1 MEEIRVN
8 SSEATTNQ
16 ASAAPGCASGA
27 KPTDPRQA
35 LQGFLIL
42 DVIVRLF
49 IWCTAFVL
57 ATAAFSALGAW
68 PGQGLLDANLRSAVQ
83 WGWRVALWII
93 VFNVIYVAE
102 LVILRLPIPTP
113 REGRY
118 ATNVRWPD
126 RQVLWS
132 CLVALLSKARLE
144 APFPGFLVFHLANL
158 PPLRWLMGPV
168 FGPKSRSCYVTDPRI
183 IDPHLVSVGRN
194 VVIGFN
200 ATVAGHYQ
208 ERDAVVFKR
217 TIIEDDVIVGGH
229 VGIAG
234 GAHIKPGAVIGAGSV
249 VLPNTV
255 VGANEFWW
263 GVPARRVRDLGPL
276 EQPAV

>member
-1 MEEIRVN
+1 VN
-8 SSEATTNQ
+8 SSEATANQ
-16 ASAAPGCASGA
+16 ARTAPACASDV

-35 LQGFLIL
+35 LQGFLLL

-49 IWCTAFVL
+49 IWSTAFVL
-57 ATAAFSALGAW
+57 TTAAFTALVAW
-68 PGQGLLDANLRSAVQ
+68 PERGLLDTDLRSAAQ
-83 WGWRVALWII
+83 WGWRGAVWII
-93 VFNVIYVAE
+93 LFNLIYVAE
-102 LVILRLPIPTP
+102 LAVLRLPIPTP

-118 ATNVRWPD
+118 ATNVRRPD

-132 CLVALLSKARLE
+132 CLVALLTKARLE

-158 PPLRWLMGPV
+158 PPLRWLMEPI

-194 VVIGFN
+194 VVIGFG

-217 TIIEDDVIVGGH
+217 TIIEDGVIVGGH

>member
-1 MEEIRVN
+1 MN
-8 SSEATTNQ
+8 SSEATANQ
-16 ASAAPGCASGA
+16 ASVPSGSKSGA
-27 KPTDPRQA
+27 RPIDQRNV
-35 LQGFLIL
+35 LQGFLVL
-42 DVIVRLF
+42 DVIARLF
-49 IWCTAFVL
+49 IWSTAFVL
-57 ATAAFSALGAW
+57 TTAAFTALGAW
-68 PGQGLLDANLRSAVQ
+68 PQQGLLDADLKSVVQ

-93 VFNVIYVAE
+93 VFNIIYVAE
-102 LVILRLPIPTP
+102 LVVLRLPIPTP

-118 ATNVRWPD
+118 ATNVRRPD

-158 PPLRWLMGPV
+158 PPLRWLMGPI

-229 VGIAG
+229 VGIGG
-234 GAHIKPGAVIGAGSV
+234 GAHIKSGAVIGAGSV

>member
-1 MEEIRVN
+1 MN
-8 SSEATTNQ
+8 SPEATANQ
-16 ASAAPGCASGA
+16 ASAAPGCAPRARPS
-27 KPTDPRQA
+27 DPRQA
-35 LQGFLIL
+35 LQGFLVL
-42 DVIVRLF
+42 DVIARLF
-49 IWCTAFVL
+49 IWSVAFVL
-57 ATAAFSALGAW
+57 ATAAFTALGAW
-68 PGQGLLDANLRSAVQ
+68 PQQGLLDADLKSAVQ

-102 LVILRLPIPTP
+102 LVILRSPIPTP

-118 ATNVRWPD
+118 ATNVRRPD

-132 CLVALLSKARLE
+132 CLVALLTKARLE
-144 APFPGFLVFHLANL
+144 APFPGFLVFHVANL
-158 PPLRWLMGPV
+158 PPLRWLMGPI
-168 FGPKSRSCYVTDPRI
+168 FGPKSRSCYVSDPRI

-234 GAHIKPGAVIGAGSV
+234 GAHIKPGAVIGAGSF
-249 VLPNTV
+249 VLPNSV
-255 VGANEFWW
+255 VGPNEFWW

>member
-1 MEEIRVN
+1 MN
-8 SSEATTNQ
+8 SSEATANQ
-16 ASAAPGCASGA
+16 ASAAPGCAPRA
-27 KPTDPRQA
+27 KPADPRQA
-35 LQGFLIL
+35 LQGFLVL

-49 IWCTAFVL
+49 IWSTAFVL

-68 PGQGLLDANLRSAVQ
+68 PQQGLLDADLRLAVQ

-93 VFNVIYVAE
+93 VFNAIYVAE
-102 LVILRLPIPTP
+102 LVVLRLPIPTP

-118 ATNVRWPD
+118 ATNVRRPD

-158 PPLRWLMGPV
+158 PPLRWLMGPI
-168 FGPKSRSCYVTDPRI
+168 FGPKSRSCYVTDPLI

-200 ATVAGHYQ
+200 AAVAGHYQ

-229 VGIAG
+229 VGIGG